1 MKNNIPKPVRIL
13 LAVLSAAF
21 IVWMWVKKD
30 AAGIYA
36 AMPPE
41 AAIPMI
47 VTGLAVSLGKAAL
60 IAGGILLIKWIL
72 GKIGGMKQ

>member
-1 MKNNIPKPVRIL
+1 MKNNVPKPVRIL
-13 LAVLSAAF
+13 LAALSAAF
-21 IVWMWVKKD
+21 IVFLWVKKD
-30 AAGIYA
+30 IAGIYA

-47 VTGLAVSLGKAAL
+47 VTSLAVSLGKATL